1 MSYAEQPMSAVGL
14 ITEYNPFHNGHRH
27 HLQESLK
34 VSGAGVA
41 VAVMS
46 GHFLQRGMPAMLDKW
61 ARTRMALAGGVDV
74 VLELPVVWACNSA
87 PHFAAGAVAVLE
99 ACGGV
104 ESLCFGSESGE
115 LAPLQECAAL
125 LNAAA
130 GRIAQETGQALR
142 TGISYPIARAAAMQQ
157 ISGAAELLATPNNIL
172 GISYLQALAAC
183 GSSLRPL
190 TIPRIGA
197 GYHDCVPHGEIASAT
212 GIRSLYDRGDDL
224 SPFIPLSVQPYLQT
238 ALQAGKVLD
247 SSRLFPLLMSRLS
260 DEPATLDGIYQVE
273 DGIAERLCQ
282 QARSAHNLAELI
294 DSAKVRHLT
303 VSRLQRILAYI
314 LLNLT
319 KEEVQ
324 GQLAAGPPYLRLL
337 GATARGERFLAA
349 TRKERTLPLLAN
361 LSRSGAQLKKFYGAE
376 SEEYQRAMALL
387 HLEAR
392 ATRLYT
398 LLLAQWSGKDRNQD
412 YYEAVCRMGD
422 VGRGEPW

>member
-1 MSYAEQPMSAVGL
+1 MNAVGL

-61 ARTRMALAGGVDV
+61 VRTRMALAGGVDV

-87 PHFAAGAVAVLE
+87 PHFAAGAVAILE

-125 LNAAA
+125 LNASAA
-130 GRIAQETGQALR
+130 RIAQVTGQALR
-142 TGISYPIARAAAMQQ
+142 TGISYPIARAAAMQE
-157 ISGAAELLATPNNIL
+157 ISGVAELLATPNNIL
-172 GISYLQALAAC
+172 GISYLQALAA
-183 GSSLRPL
+183 GNNSLRPL

-197 GYHDCVPHGEIASAT
+197 GYHDCIPHGEIASAT
-212 GIRSLYDRGDDL
+212 GIRFLHDRGEDL
-224 SPFIPLSVQPYLQT
+224 SPFIPLAVQPHLQGALQT
-238 ALQAGKVLD
+238 GKVLD
-247 SSRLFPLLMSRLS
+247 LTRLFPLLMSRLS
-260 DEPATLDGIYQVE
+260 DEPAALAAIYQVE
-273 DGIAERLCQ
+273 DGIADRLCQ
-282 QARSAHNLAELI
+282 QARFAHNLAGLI
-294 DSAKVRHLT
+294 DNVKVRHLT

-319 KEEVQ
+319 KQEVQ
-324 GQLAAGPPYLRLL
+324 MQLAGGPPYLRLL

-349 TRKERTLPLLAN
+349 TRKKRTLPLLAN
-361 LSRSGAQLKKFYGAE
+361 LSRSGAQLKKFHGAE
-376 SEEYQRAMALL
+376 SSEYQRAMTLL

-412 YYEAVCRMGD
+412 YYEAVCRLGD
-422 VGRGEPW
+422 AGTGESW